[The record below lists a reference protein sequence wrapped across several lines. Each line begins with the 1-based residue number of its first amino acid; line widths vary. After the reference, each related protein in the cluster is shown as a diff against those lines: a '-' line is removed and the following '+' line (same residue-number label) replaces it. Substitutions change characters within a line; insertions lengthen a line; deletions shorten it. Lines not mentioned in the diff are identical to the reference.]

1 MTERLARLLE
11 NQKLVLTL
19 VVVFALAGLAA
30 FLTMDRQ
37 EDPSFPYRAGR
48 IVTLFA
54 GADPERVER
63 LVLEPLEEQLAQVEE
78 IDFIES
84 VARQG
89 VAVTTVRLEDNIYDT
104 AAAWDRV
111 RVAMDKAIADFP
123 EGVTR
128 PTMNDRIIGASTIV
142 YAITGDPDPIV
153 LANAAEKLKKR
164 LLSVPSMSD
173 ITIFGDPGEQVTVAI
188 EDSVI
193 ARTGLSPQGLVSNL
207 QSSNQIISGGSVRL
221 AGASVN
227 LKPATDY
234 RSIDEIRETPITLA
248 SGQTVPLGS
257 IARVFH
263 SSAQPPTQRM
273 WFNGERAVGL
283 ELRVQRDVSNVVAFG
298 ERVRQKMD
306 SLRAEFAPLEV
317 HEMFYQPAKTEER
330 LSNLINSLFYS
341 VLIIIAV
348 LFFTM
353 GLRMGLIVAA
363 LLPLVTLSALAIYAF
378 GDGVLHQMAVI
389 AMVVS
394 LGILVD
400 NAIVMTENVQYH
412 LNRGESPDYSAVQ
425 SVRELAGPLFAA
437 TGTTLAA
444 FVPLLLS
451 EGGTADFTR
460 AIPVMIMLAL
470 SISYI
475 FAVTFTPIL
484 SKHFLRPQKRPQI
497 GDTAEHGRLARFSDS
512 LAVFTTRYAKSM
524 LALGLLA
531 ILASFFCMRFLDQ
544 EFFPNADRNQVV
556 IDLTLAEGTHLDT
569 TTAAA
574 RKLEQ
579 AIRTRPG
586 VGYVHAFIGTGGP
599 AFYYNLSQRPQSP
612 QRARLVVGTDSL
624 ARNHELIAWVDEF
637 GSRELPQADLVGG
650 ILRQGPPITA
660 PIEVRVYNADP
671 ERLATATE
679 RIFEVVLNTPGSRDA
694 RHDLGTG
701 VPSVNYEINDAVAGS
716 FGVTRVDVAQ
726 ALLGRSHGLVI
737 GQYRA
742 GDDPIPIKLRSPQGE
757 RFDLAALETAN
768 IYAADGSHVPLVQVA
783 KPVLE
788 MQPGAIHHR
797 DQRRLARIYSELDS
811 GVVYSEVLGPMRKHI
826 AELELPQGTEVAFG
840 GEAEE
845 SAKANTAIFQT
856 APLGIAILLFF
867 LLFEF
872 NSFKRVGLVLLTL
885 PFAMVG
891 VIPGLL
897 LLGYPFGFQPLL
909 GMIALVGIVVN
920 NAIVL
925 IDVIDHRLAEGH
937 DILDAVQEA
946 VRRRT
951 RPILLTTATTIAGL
965 LPLALSET
973 TLWPPMAWAIIT
985 GLLAST
991 VLTLLVLPAVCKLT
1005 LNAKKRTRPAQA
1017 APAILLV
1024 AAMVASLTYGSP
1036 ADAQATAAQEIPEVT
1051 FNAAALAGSKRPRVA
1066 ADGYRA
1072 LAAREAAKAEFR
1084 TGVFPS
1090 LQARASAAR
1099 RDEVGEFEVPGLNGG
1114 TRSFQVGDR
1123 NTRGAT
1129 IELRQPLID
1138 PAQQFYTAPSA
1149 KQRARSAESTYASNK
1164 LAGAVEA
1171 SEAYLDALTLKARLD
1186 VTRDL
1191 LDSLTA
1197 RDERI
1202 SKLVEAGRALKS
1214 DHLEVNFARQ
1224 QAIQS
1229 RAQLE
1234 ETYRVA
1240 QASLARAVGQDG
1252 RLIPAPLDY
1261 EPPPVETDVDVLLKR
1276 ALPERQDLQ
1285 AMDQQIE
1292 AAELSADAV
1301 NASRWPSLDAVAS
1314 LQYNEGNSFAPDR
1327 EGRIAAQLTWR
1338 PFAGGVI
1345 SARRGEALAEVS
1357 ALRAQRLE
1365 FVRDIRLQLEQS
1377 VANLIT
1383 ARTLRELAVTGIE
1396 SAQATLD
1403 TRSARFET
1411 GRANVDDVLDADA
1424 ELSRQRS
1431 MQLIARYDE
1440 LRAWVRIQGAL
1451 AQSGWVR
1458 KLPQ

>member
-1 MTERLARLLE
+1 MTNRLAALLE

-19 VVVFALAGLAA
+19 VAVFALAGLAA

-37 EDPSFPYRAGR
+37 EDPSFPYRAGQ
-48 IVTLFA
+48 IVTVFP

-78 IDFIES
+78 IEFIES

-89 VAVTTVRLEDNIYDT
+89 VAITTIRLEDTIYDT

-111 RVAMDKAIADFP
+111 RIAMDKAIADFP
-123 EGVTR
+123 DGVNR
-128 PTMNDRIIGASTIV
+128 PSLDDRIIGASTIV
-142 YAITGDPDPIV
+142 YAITGSSDTV
-153 LANAAEKLKKR
+153 ALANAAEQLKKR

-173 ITIFGDPGEQVTVAI
+173 IKVFGDPGEQITVAI
-188 EDSVI
+188 EDAVI
-193 ARTGLSPQGLVSNL
+193 ARTGLSPQALVSNL

-234 RSIDEIRETPITLA
+234 RNIDEIRKTPITLP
-248 SGQTVPLGS
+248 SGQSVPLSS
-257 IARVFH
+257 IAQVFH

-283 ELRVQRDVSNVVAFG
+283 EVRVQRDVSNVVEFG
-298 ERVRQKMD
+298 ERVRVKMD
-306 SLRAEFAPLEV
+306 ALRGEFAPLKI
-317 HEMFYQPAKTEER
+317 HEMFYQPSKTEER
-330 LSNLINSLFYS
+330 LSNLVNSLFFS
-341 VLIIIAV
+341 VLIIIGV
-348 LFFTM
+348 LFVSM

-378 GDGVLHQMAVI
+378 GGGVLHQMAVI

-412 LNRGESPDYSAVQ
+412 LNRGESPEFSAIQ

-451 EGGTADFTR
+451 KGGTADFTR
-460 AIPVMIMLAL
+460 AIPIMIMLAL
-470 SISYI
+470 SISYV
-475 FAVTFTPIL
+475 FAVTLTPIL
-484 SKHFLRPQKRPQI
+484 SKYFLRPQTSNNI
-497 GDTAEHGRLARFSDS
+497 EESRLEKFSNG
-512 LAVFTTRYAKSM
+512 LASFTTRYAKSM
-524 LALGLLA
+524 LVLGLLA

-569 TTAAA
+569 TTDAA
-574 RKLEQ
+574 RKIEQ
-579 AIRTRPG
+579 ALRTRPG
-586 VGYVHAFIGTGGP
+586 VESIHAFIGTGGP
-599 AFYYNLSQRPQSP
+599 TFYYNLAQRPRSP
-612 QRARLVVGTDSL
+612 QRARLVVQTDSL
-624 ARNHELIAWVDEF
+624 QRNHDIIAWVDDF
-637 GSRELPQADLVGG
+637 GARELPEADLVGG

-671 ERLATATE
+671 NKLAEATE
-679 RIFEVVLNTPGSRDA
+679 RVFDMVLNTPGSRDA
-694 RHDLGTG
+694 RHELGTG
-701 VPSVNYEINDAVAGS
+701 VPSVDYEINDAVAGS

-797 DQRRLARIYSELDS
+797 DQRRMARIYSELAP
-811 GVVYSEVLGPMRKHI
+811 GVVYSEVLGPIRAQI
-826 AELELPQGTEVAFG
+826 ADLELPSGTEVIFG

-885 PFAMVG
+885 PFAMAG

-925 IDVIDHRLAEGH
+925 IDVIDQRLAEGH

-991 VLTLLVLPAVCKLT
+991 VLTLLVLPAVCRLT
-1005 LNAKKRTRPAQA
+1005 LSNDKPVRRAQSAPVILLAAAAAMLAGLGLSNPVDAAQA
-1017 APAILLV
+1017 PEITFS
-1024 AAMVASLTYGSP
+1024 AAT
-1036 ADAQATAAQEIPEVT
+1036 
-1051 FNAAALAGSKRPRVA
+1051 LAGSKRPRVE

-1072 LAAREAAKAEFR
+1072 QAAQNAAKAEFR
-1084 TGVFPS
+1084 QGVFPS
-1090 LQARASAAR
+1090 LQARGSIAR
-1099 RDEVGEFEVPGLNGG
+1099 RDQVGEFQVPTPGGG
-1114 TRSFQVGDR
+1114 TQSFQVGDF

-1129 IELRQPLID
+1129 IELRQPLLD

-1149 KQRARSAESTYASNK
+1149 RQRADAAESAYASNK
-1164 LAGAVEA
+1164 LSGAVDA
-1171 SEAYLDALTLKARLD
+1171 SEAYLDALSLKARLE
-1186 VTRDL
+1186 VTEDL
-1191 LDSLTA
+1191 LQSITA
-1197 RDERI
+1197 RGERI

-1214 DHLEVNFARQ
+1214 DHLEVRFARQ

-1229 RAQLE
+1229 QAQLKE
-1234 ETYRVA
+1234 AYRVS
-1240 QASLARAVGQDG
+1240 QARLARAVGHDG
-1252 RLIPAPLDY
+1252 RLVPAPLAY
-1261 EPPPVETDVDVLLKR
+1261 SPPPVITDVDVLLDR
-1276 ALPERQDLQ
+1276 ALPARRDLRSL
-1285 AMDQQIE
+1285 DQQVA
-1292 AAELSADAV
+1292 AAELAAGAV
-1301 NASRWPSLDAVAS
+1301 KASRLPSLDAVAS
-1314 LQYNEGNSFAPDR
+1314 LQYNEGNNFAPDR
-1327 EGRIAAQLTWR
+1327 EGRIAAELTWR
-1338 PFAGGVI
+1338 PFAGGAI

-1357 ALRAQRLE
+1357 ALRARRLE
-1365 FVRDIRLQLEQS
+1365 FVREIRLQIEQS
-1377 VANLIT
+1377 VADLIT
-1383 ARTLRELAVTGIE
+1383 AQTLGELAVTGME
-1396 SAQATLD
+1396 SAKATLD
-1403 TRSARFET
+1403 TRAARFEA
-1411 GRANVDDVLDADA
+1411 GRANVDDVLDAEA

-1431 MQLIARYDE
+1431 MQRIARYDE

-1451 AQSGWVR
+1451 AESAWVR
-1458 KLPQ
+1458 ELPRDTDKSTQ